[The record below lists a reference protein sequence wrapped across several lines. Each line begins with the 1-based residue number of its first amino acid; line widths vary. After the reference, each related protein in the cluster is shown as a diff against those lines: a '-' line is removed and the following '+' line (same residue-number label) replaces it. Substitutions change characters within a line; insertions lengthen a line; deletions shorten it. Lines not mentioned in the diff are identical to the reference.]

1 MASRVPGK
9 ADGET
14 PAMLR
19 SWCIVT
25 GTRVKIRGLE
35 KRGDLNGVVGSS
47 CGKTGTGRI
56 AVDVG
61 GARVSVGPDHLD
73 ISPLPKAVYPMD
85 IWLPAVN
92 EFECETTHAQ
102 TPGWW
107 RFATPG
113 TTRESFVAALLS
125 FALQVLPKHIAF
137 LKRLIRDPADPYAAI
152 LRSQLGDLETAML
165 VARTVGDGLAPALG
179 AGDSDS
185 GPDAE
190 AILSQNL
197 PPLHA
202 FRGPCMDCPHTPV
215 CGQRQRATVRFGPD
229 SVTVDCTRVL
239 VPIAHPGGR
248 GGGKHNG

>member
-14 PAMLR
+14 PAMLASWFVVPGARVAIKGLKNR
-19 SWCIVT
+19 S
-25 GTRVKIRGLE
+25 E
-35 KRGDLNGVVGSS
+35 LNGVVGTS
-47 CGKTGTGRI
+47 CGKTGAGRI
-56 AVDVG
+56 GVDVG
-61 GARVSVGPDHLD
+61 GARVAVGADHLD
-73 ISPLPKAVYPMD
+73 ISPLPKAVFP
-85 IWLPAVN
+85 INVWLPAVDDSD
-92 EFECETTHAQ
+92 CETTPAQ

-113 TTRESFVAALLS
+113 TTRESFVAALLT

-137 LKRLIRDPADPYAAI
+137 LKRLIQDATDPYSDI
-152 LRSQLGDLETAML
+152 LRCQLGVLETAML

-179 AGDSDS
+179 AGDG
-185 GPDAE
+185 GPDPE

-215 CGQRQRATVRFGPD
+215 CGQRQRATVRFGVS
-229 SVTVDCTRVL
+229 SVTVSCTRVL
-239 VPIAHPGGR
+239 VPIAHPG
-248 GGGKHNG
+248 